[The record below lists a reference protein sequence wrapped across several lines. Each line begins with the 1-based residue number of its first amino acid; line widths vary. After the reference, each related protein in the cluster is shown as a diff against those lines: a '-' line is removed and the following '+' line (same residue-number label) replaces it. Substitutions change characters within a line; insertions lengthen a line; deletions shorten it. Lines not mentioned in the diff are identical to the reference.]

1 MLEKKADEVLHKK
14 FKNEI
19 NKITNNILTQK
30 NNMNKLIKQNKIKQ
44 TKDISD
50 FKTSKTNS
58 KRFFFK

>member
-1 MLEKKADEVLHKK
+1 MLEEKADEVIHKK

-19 NKITNNILTQK
+19 NKIKPNFLTQK
-30 NNMNKLIKQNKIKQ
+30 NNNIKKPNKIKQ

-50 FKTSKTNS
+50 FETSKTNS

>member
-1 MLEKKADEVLHKK
+1 MLEVKADYHKK
-14 FKNEI
+14 FKNNI